1 MDRSKPASNQR
12 LHASYVVEAELQHLD
27 WATRQPALQILD
39 ADYWR
44 RRVMELKTGFELTD
58 QQGMRL
64 ERISRRLG
72 IPSE

>member
-1 MDRSKPASNQR
+1 MDRSKPAGKQR

-27 WATRQPALQILD
+27 WATRQPALQIFD

-44 RRVMELKTGFELTD
+44 RRVLELRRGFELTE

-64 ERISRRLG
+64 ERISQRLG
-72 IPSE
+72 IPPE